1 MIEEDS
7 ISIEADSLVRG
18 VVKYKWKSPDGD
30 DLWEFLGITILLLV
44 LYHHSSE
51 VMSSSSIVELD
62 AKSWINKHM
71 LRALYKRQINSLSD
85 QYLVNYEYIT
95 YLQ

>member
-30 DLWEFLGITILLLV
+30 DL
-44 LYHHSSE
+44 
-51 VMSSSSIVELD
+51 
-62 AKSWINKHM
+62 
-71 LRALYKRQINSLSD
+71 
-85 QYLVNYEYIT
+85 
-95 YLQ
+95 